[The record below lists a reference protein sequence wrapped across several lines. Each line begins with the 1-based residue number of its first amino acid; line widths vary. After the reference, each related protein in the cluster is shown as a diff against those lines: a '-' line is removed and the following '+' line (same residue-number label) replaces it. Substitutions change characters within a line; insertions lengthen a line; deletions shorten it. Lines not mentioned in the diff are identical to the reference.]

1 MDDRNILDFKIRQ
14 FYNRVLIYGNQFD
27 LVFQLIFAQARQY
40 MADGEISRIDGA
52 AQARPDVGDGTEV
65 VFMRMGYKH
74 CVNAVAIAFQPGRI
88 SQPQFHA
95 GEVVIQKS

>member
-1 MDDRNILDFKIRQ
+1 
-14 FYNRVLIYGNQFD
+14 
-27 LVFQLIFAQARQY
+27 

-52 AQARPDVGDGTEV
+52 AQARPDVGDGAEV

-95 GEVVIQKS
+95 GKVVIQKIIAGIDHDYPAVGYVGIHVHADFFGTAQCDKIKTFLS